1 MMPASQYWYVLDR
14 PTLVLFLTGT
24 QQQSGFAKNFVS
36 KLLRCGIV
44 S

>member
-1 MMPASQYWYVLDR
+1 MMPASQYWYVLD
-14 PTLVLFLTGT
+14 TLVLFLTGT